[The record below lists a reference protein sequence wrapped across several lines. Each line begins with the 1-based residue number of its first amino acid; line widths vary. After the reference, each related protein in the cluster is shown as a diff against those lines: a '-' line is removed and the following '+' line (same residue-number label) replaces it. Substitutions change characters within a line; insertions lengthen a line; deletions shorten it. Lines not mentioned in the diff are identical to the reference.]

1 MTGCMTSRPWMAG
14 IPDASTGGAIAG
26 GGDPAGVQPA
36 MSEPQ
41 DAASES

>member
-1 MTGCMTSRPWMAG
+1 MMRPWMAALW
-14 IPDASTGGAIAG
+14 PKSVGAIAG
-26 GGDPAGVQPA
+26 GGDPSGVPPA